1 MLCVQ
6 MHHAKRTV
14 PILPL
19 IIYQSIVDH
28 ANRTCAGR
36 RVPTAWYA
44 ILCHSV
50 LMLVLMLVLSGCQHA
65 PSQPPASLSSNTS
78 AAFQIPPLS
87 APLPAAET
95 LYQRYLANP
104 AQINPDAFSN
114 VLDRLDTAKTQNIDC
129 KTFDWQQLQQEN
141 FWQLAFYR
149 LAIGCVGADSAQG
162 QALAKYRDYVLAHI
176 LNSGDGRHAYSAFQ
190 IINLADAH
198 EIARLKDYQLFDY
211 YAELGAGNNAL
222 YLVLQ
227 VFDPASQQMFALYF
241 ENQRYLHAL
250 NDIPYPTIGVTDGW
264 VRNFLP
270 SYSKHNPSLQ
280 IPYAIYLA
288 RSGNVSE
295 AASLLSTA
303 VKSPSLHA
311 KVTYADLALRQG
323 MAFDAEQAKQ
333 WLMEAAD
340 EDYLPALALL
350 AYLQDSGKFT
360 KPDAEQFQEFL
371 DYINNFG
378 GKGQAEFM
386 LSRHYFGLT
395 QPSKAQRERG
405 LHWLEQAAKRHHPDA
420 EPFWLLYQYE
430 RLTPNAKTL
439 QQQLQRLANQG
450 NHEAGYLFAAD
461 VLQQEQPN
469 AAEVDL
475 AVQFLL
481 AAEPSFMPE
490 VSYLLA
496 KAGIEGRI
504 ERTDA
509 QIQAD
514 LNAAAERFYPKA
526 MLLQAEQ
533 LMLQNADEA
542 KRQARAWLY
551 LCSKQGNHFCAYRLG
566 TIFADGEGTAADT
579 EIARRFF
586 QFAIDK
592 DFAPAMNRMALLLLQ
607 NISANHADK
616 DHTASHDKKTQA
628 ADSKEKTAIIAQA
641 LGLFER
647 ARAQGNVAANFYL
660 GVLYYEGEF
669 VTPDRKKAIEYLQ
682 QAKGMP
688 EAEQLLKQLTP

>member
-1 MLCVQ
+1 
-6 MHHAKRTV
+6 
-14 PILPL
+14 LPF
-19 IIYQSIVDH
+19 IIHRSALLN
-28 ANRTCAGR
+28 ANRFRSQR
-36 RVPTAWYA
+36 RLSALLRTLSCGIA
-44 ILCHSV
+44 LT
-50 LMLVLMLVLSGCQHA
+50 MLLVLSGCQQT
-65 PSQPPASLSSNTS
+65 PSQQPSSPSSSTPSN

-87 APLPAAET
+87 APLPPAPW

-114 VLDRLDTAKTQNIDC
+114 VLERLDTAKTQQIDC
-129 KTFDWQQLQQEN
+129 KTFDWPQLQHEN

-149 LAIGCVGADSAQG
+149 LAIACVGADSPQG
-162 QALAKYRDYVLAHI
+162 QALAKYREYVLAHI
-176 LNSGDGRHAYSAFQ
+176 LSSGDGRHTYSAFQ

-198 EIARLKDYQLFDY
+198 EIVRLKGYQLFDY

-227 VFDPASQQMFALYF
+227 VFDPASKQMFALYF

-250 NDIPYPTIGVTDGW
+250 NDIPFPTIGVSDGW

-270 SYSKHNPSLQ
+270 NYSKHNPSLQ

-288 RSGNVSE
+288 RAGQVSE
-295 AASLLSTA
+295 ADALLSTA

-323 MAFDAEQAKQ
+323 IELNKEQARQ

-340 EDYLPALALL
+340 DDYLPALTLL
-350 AYLQDSGKFT
+350 AYLQDSGKLS
-360 KPDAEQFQEFL
+360 KPEPEQFQEFL

-378 GKGQAEFM
+378 GTGQAEFM
-386 LSRHYFGLT
+386 LSRHYFGLS
-395 QPSKAQRERG
+395 QASKIERERG
-405 LHWLEQAAKRHHPDA
+405 LYWLEQAAKRNHPDA

-430 RLTPNAKTL
+430 RLTPDAKTL
-439 QQQLQRLANQG
+439 QQQLQRLASLG

-461 VLQQEQPN
+461 VLQQEHPTE
-469 AAEVDL
+469 ADVAL
-475 AVQFLL
+475 ATQFLL

-490 VSYLLA
+490 VFYLLA

-533 LMLQNADEA
+533 LMLQKADDA

-566 TIFADGEGTAADT
+566 TIFADGEGTTADAD
-579 EIARRFF
+579 IARRFF

-607 NISANHADK
+607 TMSADGTSR
-616 DHTASHDKKTQA
+616 TATI
-628 ADSKEKTAIIAQA
+628 EQA
-641 LGLFER
+641 LRLLER
-647 ARAQGNVAANFYL
+647 ARAQGNIAANFYL

-669 VTPDRKKAIEYLQ
+669 VTPDRKKAVEYLQ